1 MLSPLTYWLLLT
13 AVAIYTLWRGGRDER
28 LVMLI
33 CIAASL
39 SSLLVIGAWRNSFST
54 VEIGI
59 LVVDH
64 LALFGFIA
72 VAIYSPR
79 FWPLWVAGF
88 QLVASLSHLMKAVH
102 FELIPQAYAAAERLW
117 VYPIFAVLLVG
128 TWRAQRRRTIAAT
141 AD

>member
-1 MLSPLTYWLLLT
+1 LTYWLLLT
-13 AVAIYTLWRGGRDER
+13 AVAIYTLWWGGRDER